1 MHHTIRLT
9 ETGARPHLARIIL
22 GHRLTR
28 GVSERCITSHPML
41 EAVRPIVSRVAEC
54 SAELMGWA
62 ASHPYREALR
72 DHSVEMP
79 ST

>member
-9 ETGARPHLARIIL
+9 ETGATPHLAWIIL
-22 GHRLTR
+22 GHRLRR